1 MNQPPVIV
9 GLGEVLWDLLPKGRQ
24 LGGAPSNFA
33 YHARALGAEATIV
46 SRVGRDDLGEE
57 ALRRLRQLGLPTD
70 LVQLDATHPT
80 GTASVEVDAGGQP
93 QFVIRENV
101 AWDWLEDSA
110 EARAIVARAD
120 AVCFGTL
127 AQRNRTTRNTLR
139 SFVAI
144 ARPES
149 LRLLDVNLRG
159 DYYSAA
165 LIRESLALANGLK
178 LSDAELPRIA
188 TMLGLTGNSRD
199 LIARLA
205 TDHNLRLVAC
215 TRGSHGSLLWRD
227 GEWSDH
233 PGIPTEVK
241 DTVGA
246 GDSFTAAMTLGHLAG
261 WNLDRVNDV
270 ANQVAAYVAASDGAT
285 PPLPD
290 RLRTLFAKS

>member
-1 MNQPPVIV
+1 MNPPPVIV
-9 GLGEVLWDLLPKGRQ
+9 GLGEILWDLLPKGRQ

-33 YHARALGAEATIV
+33 YHARALGAEATII
-46 SRVGRDDLGEE
+46 SRVGRDALGDE
-57 ALRRLRQLGLPTD
+57 ALKRLRQLRLPID
-70 LVQLDATHPT
+70 LVQLDPTHPT

-93 QFVIRENV
+93 QFVIHENV
-101 AWDWLEDSA
+101 AWDWLEDSV
-110 EARAIVARAD
+110 EARAVVARAD

-139 SFVAI
+139 SFVAV
-144 ARPES
+144 APPES

-159 DYYSAA
+159 DYFSAS

-188 TMLGLTGNSRD
+188 SMLGLAGNTHE
-199 LIARLA
+199 LIAQLA
-205 TDHNLRLVAC
+205 ADHGLRLVAC
-215 TRGSHGSLLWRD
+215 TRGGHGSLLWRD
-227 GEWSDH
+227 GEWSDRA
-233 PGIPTEVK
+233 GIPTKVK

-261 WNLDRVNDV
+261 WDLDRVNDC
-270 ANQVAAYVAASDGAT
+270 ANQVAAFVAGSDGAT

-290 RLRTLFAKS
+290 RLRSLFAGS